1 LFDLFAGPHWTLLGY
16 ESHQCPLEPRN
27 NLHIHGI
34 GGRGDLTD
42 YEGQFLSAYS
52 PTPGDIFL
60 IRPDGYIGA
69 ILGAG
74 KIGRIDRYL
83 ADVGV
88 G

>member
-1 LFDLFAGPHWTLLGY
+1 M
-16 ESHQCPLEPRN
+16 SSQQCPLAPRN
-27 NLHIHGI
+27 NLHIHRI

-52 PTPGDIFL
+52 PTPGDTFL

-69 ILGAG
+69 ILGAAEKG
-74 KIGRIDRYL
+74 KIDSYL
-83 ADVGV
+83 ADVRV